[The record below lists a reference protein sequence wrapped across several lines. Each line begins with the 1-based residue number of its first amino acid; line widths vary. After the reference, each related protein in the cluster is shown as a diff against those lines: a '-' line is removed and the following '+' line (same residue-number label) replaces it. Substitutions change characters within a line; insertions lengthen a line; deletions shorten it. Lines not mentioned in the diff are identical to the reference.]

1 MKQLLWD
8 VLIVLMVFV
17 LGGVIWLS
25 GVVFT
30 ARNMRPRTIYVEMC
44 SQQA

>member
-1 MKQLLWD
+1 MKQLLWN
-8 VLIVLMVFV
+8 VFIVLMVFV
-17 LGGVIWLS
+17 LGGAIWLS